1 MDVLTFSFSTVYLGF
16 IFIAWGKFPLIY
28 DLYLFLGHIWHFA
41 YDGLFLKL
49 SFLDSILYLLN
60 QSL

>member
-16 IFIAWGKFPLIY
+16 IFIARGKFPLIY
-28 DLYLFLGHIWHFA
+28 NLYFSLGHIWHFA

-49 SFLDSILYLLN
+49 SFLDSTLLN